1 MSPLPMSP
9 LRTWRLQHGLTLQ
22 EVSDLC
28 GISASM
34 ISRVERGQKRLSPM
48 TKVRLA
54 RALGARVSELFDTAA
69 RPTANSSPSRGE
81 REHEAG
87 RNGGSDAA

>member
-1 MSPLPMSP
+1 MSP

-28 GISASM
+28 GVSASM

-54 RALGARVSELFDTAA
+54 RALGVRIRDLFGDDVCSTAS
-69 RPTANSSPSRGE
+69 PTPSGGE
-81 REHEAG
+81 RKHETEQD
-87 RNGGSDAA
+87 GGSDAA